1 MSVSCVAGARVGL
14 SSSLMEVFGSR
25 GGRRGVVW
33 MLVSALLWI
42 AFPVWAAGEVF
53 QDDFNR
59 AEGKG
64 VGNDWNVTPNH
75 NDCPQPKGARKPSRN
90 PDKDGDAHAPDAK
103 NPLYD
108 EITREIE
115 KKTGKKPVGKGQENA
130 KLPAEPF
137 QGVTARLRD
146 GMLFFQYAQHQDAQM
161 VQREFP
167 RPLLRLTYDF
177 TPLYAMGG
185 LDDRAWI
192 GVRVFYL
199 DRDDMILGEVR
210 HFFYQSDFPE
220 RDDSDT
226 VHVISQKG
234 SFDGTARQANIDLQ
248 KILEQRLR
256 GVDRKR
262 IAKTRLSFEAATG
275 LCSSSVEAYV
285 DNVVATFGDGP
296 QPVRITREILL
307 EIAETG
313 VESFARARSGFPGHW
328 KTALFDKYGQS
339 VLTSW
344 LNELPADTRNDA
356 VRLNEHLA
364 QRYALTGKD
373 LWLVGH
379 AVTVLLQSK

>member
-1 MSVSCVAGARVGL
+1 MSA
-14 SSSLMEVFGSR
+14 
-25 GGRRGVVW
+25 
-33 MLVSALLWI
+33 ALWTAVPI
-42 AFPVWAAGEVF
+42 VWAAEESF

-75 NDCPQPKGARKPSRN
+75 NDCPQPKGAQKPSRN
-90 PDKDGDAHAPDAK
+90 KDKDKDGVSDSPDAK

-115 KKTGKKPVGKGQENA
+115 KKTGKKTPVKG
-130 KLPAEPF
+130 AEANKPQADPF
-137 QGVTARLRD
+137 QGVTAKLRD
-146 GMLFFQYAQHQDAQM
+146 GMLFFQYAQNQDAQM

-167 RPLLRLTYDF
+167 KPLLRLSYDF

-185 LDDRAWI
+185 VDDRAWI

-220 RDDSDT
+220 RENNDT
-226 VHVISQKG
+226 VHVILQKG

-285 DNVVATFGDGP
+285 DNVVATFGEGP
-296 QPVRITREILL
+296 QPFRITREILL
-307 EIAETG
+307 EIAESG
-313 VESFARARSGFPGHW
+313 VEGFAKERSGFPGNW
-328 KTALFDKYGQS
+328 KKALFDKYGKQAIMA
-339 VLTSW
+339 W
-344 LNELPADTRNDA
+344 LNELPAETRNDST
-356 VRLNEHLA
+356 RLTDHLA

-379 AVTVLLQSK
+379 AVTVLLQSR